1 MDLAV
6 MALPAILGL
15 VETIVDSSEVLSLVE
30 PAVSLASS
38 LSSSNPSPSA
48 AESEEPAPLNVL
60 PADAPSDAPRPMSE
74 ERPSS
79 APNRSQFRHEYQP
92 PAILGKQAIA
102 YDPRMRVPAPSFL
115 GHGPTTLLPFS
126 YNIGR
131 LKVPSGSWDT
141 SLTISS
147 SIKAIPEL
155 VKLIEP
161 WRFAKVRSLEATCL
175 PTFWAE
181 YLSFQLDAAWTTD
194 AQSNFVKAD
203 DMISHLG
210 HTRIVFAGGVTQVT
224 NTSIPAPLGQLN
236 SVLKDS
242 ASYNDTP
249 KVHIILTGRKK
260 DDKHDEVVAA
270 DIIIRGVLEVGDISL
285 Y

>member
-1 MDLAV
+1 
-6 MALPAILGL
+6 MALPAIFGIA
-15 VETIVDSSEVLSLVE
+15 ETLLELTEASALFE
-30 PAVSLASS
+30 PAVSAVASLAN
-38 LSSSNPSPSA
+38 NPSPKASDP
-48 AESEEPAPLNVL
+48 EEPATNTVL
-60 PADAPSDAPRPMSE
+60 PADAPADQPQTMAE
-74 ERPSS
+74 ERPPS
-79 APNRSQFRHEYQP
+79 APTRSNFRQEYQP
-92 PAILGKQAIA
+92 PAILGRQAIA
-102 YDPRMRVPAPSFL
+102 YDPRQRVPAPSFL

-126 YNIGR
+126 FNIGQ

-141 SLTISS
+141 SLVISS
-147 SIKAIPEL
+147 SVKALPEL
-155 VKLIEP
+155 VKLMEP

-181 YLSFQLDAAWTTD
+181 YLSFQIDAAWTTD
-194 AQSNFVKAD
+194 AQSNFSKVD

-260 DDKHDEVVAA
+260 DDKHDEVVVA
-270 DIIIRGVLEVGDISL
+270 DVIIRGVLEVGDISL